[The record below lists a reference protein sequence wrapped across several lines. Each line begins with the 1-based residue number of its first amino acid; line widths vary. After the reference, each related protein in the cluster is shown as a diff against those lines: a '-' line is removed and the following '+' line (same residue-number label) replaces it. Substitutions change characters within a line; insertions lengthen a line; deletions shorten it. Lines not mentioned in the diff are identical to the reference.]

1 VTYRIGIV
9 GGSGFIGS
17 SLAGHLSKSFRV
29 KVLDVKELPESV
41 RGKVDYAFCDV
52 KDYEQIREGLRD
64 VDLVIHTAIV
74 QIPLINEQKK
84 LGYEVNVIGTQNV
97 CRAVD
102 ENPQMK
108 GMILASSWHTIGES
122 GLEGVIDEEFGFRP
136 DRVED
141 RAKLYALSK
150 IAQESIVRFYDE
162 MSGKVFGIIRMGT
175 VLGDGMPEKMAA
187 NIFIERALRGET
199 ITPYKHSMYRP
210 MLYVDIGD
218 VCLAYERFAIKILK
232 GDVRKGGNSL
242 AHIVNVYYPS
252 PITILDLA
260 QIVQRAMMKLTNNAI
275 QPRIEIIDTGQKP
288 LFRED
293 DKNRIK
299 VNIKKPF
306 ISWLK
311 QTQKPRRINRGNS
324 QEEAYE
330 HICTE
335 LIKEQEQNYVFA
347 CVKSSKRI

>member
-1 VTYRIGIV
+1 
-9 GGSGFIGS
+9 
-17 SLAGHLSKSFRV
+17 V
-29 KVLDVKELPESV
+29 KVLDLKEPPESV

-52 KDYEQIREGLRD
+52 RDYEQVREGLRG
-64 VDLVIHTAIV
+64 VDLVIHTAII

-102 ENPQMK
+102 ENPQIK

-122 GLEGVIDEEFGFRP
+122 GLRGVVAEDFGFRP

-141 RAKLYALSK
+141 RARLYVLSK

-162 MSGKVFGIIRMGT
+162 MSDKVFGIIRMGT
-175 VLGDGMPEKMAA
+175 VLGDGMPAKTAA

-210 MLYVDIGD
+210 MLYVDIED

-232 GDVRKGGNSL
+232 GDVEKGDNSL

-260 QIVQRAMMKLTNNAI
+260 QIVQRVVMNLTNNVI

-288 LFRED
+288 IFRED

-299 VNIKKPF
+299 VNIKKAIVF
-306 ISWLK
+306 LGLSRLK
-311 QTQKPRRINRGNS
+311 SP
-324 QEEAYE
+324 EESIE
-330 HICTE
+330 EI
-335 LIKEQEQNYVFA
+335 
-347 CVKSSKRI
+347 VKKRLMNIYARS